1 MNAARKDS
9 PLLIRSILAAV
20 VAAGL
25 ALPPSAA
32 RAQTLARLEIHPLS
46 TVTLSGDQ
54 FLIGDK
60 NGKPARLAGELRIP
74 KPGTERLPAVVLVH
88 GSGGLG
94 ASADRW
100 AQELNGIGVAVFIL
114 DSFTGRGITSTINDQ
129 SQLNSLAM
137 MVDAYRALALLA
149 EHPRIDPNRI
159 AIMGF
164 SKGAIAAV
172 YSSNERFRQMY
183 APGTLR
189 FAAHIGLYTPCNVT
203 YRDDTRTTGKPIR
216 LFHGIAD
223 DYVSIVPCRAY
234 VERLKAAG
242 ADATLTEF
250 PGAYHA
256 YDNFM
261 IAQPIKF
268 PEGQTTRNCF
278 LEERAHGQIF
288 NSKTGKPYDLGDA
301 CVEKG
306 PQVAYNAAAHQATVQ
321 GVKDFL
327 KARFDLK

>member
-1 MNAARKDS
+1 MNAARGNS

-20 VAAGL
+20 VAVGL
-25 ALPPSAA
+25 VLPPSAG
-32 RAQTLARLEIHPLS
+32 RAQTVARLEIHPVA
-46 TVTLSGDQ
+46 TVTLTGDQ
-54 FLIGDK
+54 FLTGDK
-60 NGKPARLAGELRIP
+60 NGKPAVLAGELRIP
-74 KPGTERLPAVVLVH
+74 KPGSERLPAVILVH

-159 AIMGF
+159 AVMGF
-164 SKGAIAAV
+164 SKGAVAAV
-172 YSSNERFRQMY
+172 YSSNERFRKLY
-183 APGTLR
+183 APGAVQ

-203 YRDDTRTTGKPIR
+203 YRDDTKTTGKPIR

-223 DYVSIVPCRAY
+223 DYVSIAPCRAY

-256 YDNFM
+256 YDNFTL
-261 IAQPIKF
+261 AQPVKF
-268 PEGQTTRNCF
+268 PAGQTTRNCF
-278 LEERAHGQIF
+278 LEERASGQIV
-288 NSKTGKPYDLGDA
+288 NSKTGKAFDLGDP

-321 GVKDFL
+321 GVKAFL
-327 KARFDLK
+327 TASFNLK